1 MYLDNDNY
9 KGKIGKVNISSKRK
23 SIRIRFT
30 HLSKRYEFIV
40 ATKTEEGFVKAVQV
54 AQNIHT

>member
-9 KGKIGKVNISSKRK
+9 KGKIGKVNISSKDN

-30 HLSKRYEFIV
+30 HLSKRYDFPLSYQIGLLYYKVSTIVSRFI
-40 ATKTEEGFVKAVQV
+40 
-54 AQNIHT
+54 

>member
-9 KGKIGKVNISSKRK
+9 RGKIGKVNISSKDN

-30 HLSKRYEFIV
+30 HLSKRYEFTV
-40 ATKTEEGFVKAVQV
+40 ATKTEEGFSDREVFS
-54 AQNIHT
+54 